1 MRLLEPT
8 LWRSLAKMTKI
19 LHMPK
24 ALEEQFREWLKT
36 CPVEV
41 TFVQDNSSEGY
52 VGYAVDF
59 ELNPN
64 PHKEKN

>member
-1 MRLLEPT
+1 
-8 LWRSLAKMTKI
+8 MTKET
-19 LHMPK
+19 
-24 ALEEQFREWLKT
+24 LEEQFLQWLKT

-41 TFVQDNSSEGY
+41 TLVQDNSPDGY

-64 PHKEKN
+64 PSKKEN

>member
-1 MRLLEPT
+1 
-8 LWRSLAKMTKI
+8 MTK
-19 LHMPK
+19 K
-24 ALEEQFREWLKT
+24 LEKQFLEWLKT

-41 TFVQDNSSEGY
+41 TLVQDNSQEGY

-64 PHKEKN
+64 PHLNNRYIPSTKEKTND

>member
-1 MRLLEPT
+1 
-8 LWRSLAKMTKI
+8 MTKET
-19 LHMPK
+19 LK
-24 ALEEQFREWLKT
+24 EQFLEWLRT

-64 PHKEKN
+64 PHKEGKQPVATSTAQDVEVCF

>member
-1 MRLLEPT
+1 
-8 LWRSLAKMTKI
+8 MTKT
-19 LHMPK
+19 
-24 ALEEQFREWLKT
+24 LEEQFLEWLKT

-41 TFVQDNSSEGY
+41 TLVQDNSSEGY

-64 PHKEKN
+64 PIHKKEKN

>member
-1 MRLLEPT
+1 
-8 LWRSLAKMTKI
+8 MTKT
-19 LHMPK
+19 LPD
-24 ALEEQFREWLKT
+24 QFLEWLTT

-41 TFVQDNSSEGY
+41 TLVQDNSSEGY

-64 PHKEKN
+64 PHLNNNWRKTNDL

>member
-1 MRLLEPT
+1 
-8 LWRSLAKMTKI
+8 MTKF
-19 LHMPK
+19 LPSWGLTQMTKFTK

-64 PHKEKN
+64 PHKEENERT

>member
-1 MRLLEPT
+1 
-8 LWRSLAKMTKI
+8 MTKT
-19 LHMPK
+19 
-24 ALEEQFREWLKT
+24 LEEQFLEWLKT

-41 TFVQDNSSEGY
+41 TLVQDNSPEGY

-64 PHKEKN
+64 PHLNNKKSPEQQQSKALRFD